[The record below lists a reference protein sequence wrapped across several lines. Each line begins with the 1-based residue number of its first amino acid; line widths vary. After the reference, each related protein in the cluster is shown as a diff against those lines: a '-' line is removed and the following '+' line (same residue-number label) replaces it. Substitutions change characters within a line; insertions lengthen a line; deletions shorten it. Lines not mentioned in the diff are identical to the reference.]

1 MTLSFRSFASGLF
14 LILAGCTPSFL
25 VTPVQNVQLVE
36 EIKVQ
41 DGKFGG
47 GKIALIE
54 LEGLLANMRTGGMLQ
69 PQENKLSL
77 FTEQL
82 NRAERDSSIKA
93 VVLRINSPGGT
104 VTCSDTMYDQI
115 KRFREKTHKPVIAC
129 AQEVMASGAFYVA
142 SGCDEVYASP
152 TSIVGSIGVIINTFT
167 VEGTL
172 AKLGIKNE
180 VIKSGPLKDM
190 GSPFKALGDP
200 ERAVMQGMIDEYYGR
215 FVEVVQ
221 AKAHIADAETLKRA
235 TDGRVFSGKQ
245 ALGMGLVDKLG
256 SLEDALDRA
265 RELGKAPG
273 AAVVM
278 YKRPYGYQGS
288 IYANQ
293 NVPQPQANTLN
304 IPLPESSAFLPR
316 GFYYLWE
323 Q

>member
-1 MTLSFRSFASGLF
+1 MSLF
-14 LILAGCTPSFL
+14 GCTPSFL
-25 VTPVQNVQLVE
+25 VTPVQNVQSVE

-41 DGKFGG
+41 GGKFGG

-54 LEGLLANMRTGGMLQ
+54 VEGLLANMRTGGMLQ

-82 NRAERDSSIKA
+82 ARVESDSSVKA

-104 VTCSDTMYDQI
+104 VTCSDTMYEQI
-115 KRFREKTHKPVIAC
+115 RGFRKRTGKPVIAA
-129 AQEVMASGAFYVA
+129 AQEIMASGAFYVA
-142 SGCDEVYASP
+142 SGCDEVYAQP

-190 GSPFKALGDP
+190 GSPFKPLGDQ
-200 ERAVMQGMIDEYYGR
+200 ERTVMQGMIDEYYGR

-221 AKAHIADAETLKRA
+221 AKFHLADSEKLKRA
-235 TDGRVFSGKQ
+235 TDGRVFSGRQ
-245 ALGMGLVDKLG
+245 AKELGLVDKLG
-256 SLEDALDRA
+256 SLEDAIDRA
-265 RELGKAPG
+265 KILGNARG
-273 AAVVM
+273 ATVVM

-288 IYANQ
+288 IYASN
-293 NVPQPQANTLN
+293 NIAPPLANTLN

-323 Q
+323 E